1 MSSYDLNE
9 SSWKLKVNFVKDWYL
24 LISIESFYVI
34 SIPKLLES
42 SIPEWI
48 LTDIVYELIYRI
60 DWVQYHHLV
69 ESVLPVSSIFSCLQ
83 TGISW

>member
-1 MSSYDLNE
+1 METEGKFRQYTI
-9 SSWKLKVNFVKDWYL
+9 WYL

-48 LTDIVYELIYRI
+48 LTDIVNELIYRI
-60 DWVQYHHLV
+60 DWV
-69 ESVLPVSSIFSCLQ
+69 
-83 TGISW
+83 

>member
-1 MSSYDLNE
+1 MSSYGLNE
-9 SSWKLKVNFVKDWYL
+9 SSWKLKVNFVNDWYL

-48 LTDIVYELIYRI
+48 LTDIVNELIYRI
-60 DWVQYHHLV
+60 DWV
-69 ESVLPVSSIFSCLQ
+69 
-83 TGISW
+83 

>member
-1 MSSYDLNE
+1 METEGKFRQYTI
-9 SSWKLKVNFVKDWYL
+9 WYL

-48 LTDIVYELIYRI
+48 LTDIVNELIYRI

-83 TGISW
+83 TGMS